1 MAVNLDNLD
10 DVIKQM
16 AKMEKAVELEVIRE
30 VRKKFRATMR
40 KLVPTAKKASPIKTG
55 QLRKSIKVKSRS
67 KRGLTKVQVKWLV
80 AYAGPLN
87 FKKGQAAEKYATD
100 LWQKEKSGLDK
111 KGFQIVRETMKQV
124 MEKYGVKVK

>member
-67 KRGLTKVQVKWLV
+67 KRGLTKVQVKWLI

-100 LWQKEKSGLDK
+100 LWQKEKPGLDK